1 MAKTETPKNVTKKHQ
16 ARLDREKTQRRYILI
31 GTAIIAVLVILTIGY
46 GILDSLYLQDI
57 RPVAKVDGEK
67 ITVRDFE
74 GQVRYQRYNLIN
86 QIVQLSYYGE
96 YFQSNIDQNKAYL
109 DYPEYLGQKI
119 LDQMV
124 EDVVIAQ
131 EAKALKVSVSDEEL
145 ESALKAGFAYYPDG
159 TSTPTVTPTSFA
171 TGTPGPTQFALVPPT
186 ATPGPTVT
194 PSEPAATATP
204 TTAPTATA
212 SPTVGPSPTL
222 EPTWTPYPTSTPIT
236 EEGYKEMYNEYM
248 TAISDYEIPER
259 IIREVFRADLLKEK
273 MFNLITA
280 DVASSQEQVW
290 ARHILVATAE
300 EAQAVLDRL
309 SNGED
314 WNAIAAEVSTDTSN
328 NTNGGDLGWFPRG
341 VMVQEFDDAVF
352 AMEIGE
358 ISQPVQTDYGYHI
371 IQVIDHQQDRPLTT
385 SMFDTVKQSVW
396 EKWLEDAKANK
407 TIETYDDL
415 WKEVNPTE
423 PTLPAEYQ

>member
-131 EAKALKVSVSDEEL
+131 EAKALNVSVSDEEL